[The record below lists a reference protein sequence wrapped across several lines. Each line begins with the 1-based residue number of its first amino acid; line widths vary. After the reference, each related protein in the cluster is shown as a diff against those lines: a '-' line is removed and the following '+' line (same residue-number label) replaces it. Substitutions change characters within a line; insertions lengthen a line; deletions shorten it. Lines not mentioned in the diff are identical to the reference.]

1 MSMHL
6 DLDIFKIES
15 NNVAPAKGK
24 LLVSEPFSQDA
35 YFKRSVVLLTE
46 HNEEGSVGFIL
57 NKPVMITLQE
67 VRKDLPEFDAQVSLG
82 GPVSPNTIH
91 FIHKLGDLIPESMN
105 VFGDIYWGG
114 DFEVMKQLLASG
126 QIKEDDI
133 RFFLGYSGW
142 SPKQLDGE
150 LERNAWIVTDPPKEK
165 VLANTEYFWKEI
177 LKNIGGKY
185 ELWPNFP
192 ENPKLN

>member
-1 MSMHL
+1 MHL

-15 NNVAPAKGK
+15 NNIAPAKGK

-35 YFKRSVVLLTE
+35 YFKRSVVLVTE
-46 HNEEGSVGFIL
+46 HNEEGTIGFIL
-57 NKPVMITLQE
+57 NKPVMITLKE
-67 VRKDLPEFDAQVSLG
+67 VRNDLPEFEAHVSLG

-91 FIHKLGDLIPESMN
+91 YIHKLGDMIPNSVNIFGN
-105 VFGDIYWGG
+105 VYWGG

-126 QIKEDDI
+126 QVSKDDI

-142 SPKQLDGE
+142 SPNQLDGE
-150 LERNAWIVTDPPKEK
+150 LQRNSWIVTDAIEEK
-165 VLANTEYFWKEI
+165 IMENTEYFWKDV
-177 LKNIGGKY
+177 LKYIGGKY
-185 ELWPNFP
+185 KLWPNFP